1 MVQSKFAGSWIFA
14 CLQIFLKSFVTHHTE
29 FPFTRNDRAHEANAC
44 QKNCDDSLCI
54 KLLRTVCSGRPCTCS
69 VVRTISRSSTNKIS
83 HRQTC
88 GSIAPLSKPSSRAC
102 AAVPPVH
109 TSEHVFHALVS
120 ADATGFDV
128 LTNRSFSR
136 TSSASD
142 LAPIFCMTWPR

>member
-1 MVQSKFAGSWIFA
+1 MVQSKFAGPRIFA
-14 CLQIFLKSFVTHHTE
+14 CPPDVLEVIRDTIHQECH
-29 FPFTRNDRAHEANAC
+29 AHEASVRIERTENY
-44 QKNCDDSLCI
+44 DDSLCI

-83 HRQTC
+83 HRQTS